1 MTYSLS
7 VSLRLFLQG
16 QQSLDSGPTLIQYD
30 LNLTSYIYK
39 EPISKQGHILRF
51 QVDMDLGGEDTVQIA
66 ALKLSDSGHVD
77 LRLHHL
83 KSVQENLSTFFAIKT
98 V

>member
-1 MTYSLS
+1 MTYSLC

-51 QVDMDLGGEDTVQIA
+51 QVDMDLGGT
-66 ALKLSDSGHVD
+66 LFKLLLSN
-77 LRLHHL
+77 
-83 KSVQENLSTFFAIKT
+83 SVIPDMWT
-98 V
+98 

>member
-1 MTYSLS
+1 MTYSLC

-51 QVDMDLGGEDTVQIA
+51 QVDMDLGGETPF
-66 ALKLSDSGHVD
+66 KL
-77 LRLHHL
+77 LLPN
-83 KSVQENLSTFFAIKT
+83 SVIPDMWT
-98 V
+98 

>member
-1 MTYSLS
+1 MTYSLC

-51 QVDMDLGGEDTVQIA
+51 QVDMDLGWGGTPF
-66 ALKLSDSGHVD
+66 KLLLSN
-77 LRLHHL
+77 
-83 KSVQENLSTFFAIKT
+83 SVIPDMWT
-98 V
+98 